1 MDTKSVYRELFST
14 LVNTPQR
21 DFDLA
26 RGALY
31 IAAEDYPA
39 VDVEESTSMLD
50 NLAGEVR
57 ERLEP
62 SMDLPAKLRALSSY
76 LGDTQGY
83 SSDDEDHFNP
93 RNLYLDQ
100 VLARRKGMP
109 IALSLVY
116 SEVGA
121 RLGMLFEIIDL
132 PNRLVMRT
140 PSQDEDIYMDPHQP
154 AELMTREECGKLT
167 ADVFGGMVHLSE
179 EYFKPCTK
187 KQLLVNLLSNLK
199 MMHVRR
205 RDYHHAIAAA
215 DRVALLDPYM
225 GRNLKERAWMLYRTH
240 RYTEAIEDLEAYLDL
255 NPVADDADSVRAQIN
270 SLWDTLASL
279 N

>member
-14 LVNTPQR
+14 LVNSPQR

-83 SSDDEDHFNP
+83 SSDEDHFNP

-121 RLGMLFEIIDL
+121 RLGMLFRNNRPAQPSGDANAIPGRGHL
-132 PNRLVMRT
+132 PG
-140 PSQDEDIYMDPHQP
+140 P
-154 AELMTREECGKLT
+154 
-167 ADVFGGMVHLSE
+167 LSA
-179 EYFKPCTK
+179 
-187 KQLLVNLLSNLK
+187 
-199 MMHVRR
+199 R
-205 RDYHHAIAAA
+205 
-215 DRVALLDPYM
+215 
-225 GRNLKERAWMLYRTH
+225 RTH
-240 RYTEAIEDLEAYLDL
+240 DQGR
-255 NPVADDADSVRAQIN
+255 V
-270 SLWDTLASL
+270 W
-279 N
+279 